1 MTHKDRLGASVR
13 VALLEKIALLIG
25 VAQARQDFDLIL
37 IHGAGAAGHQLA
49 KQYQLSSGTLGDEQ
63 KFTGALL
70 TCAANQRLNN
80 TLFEIFA
87 SRGVR
92 IFPVHTASTI
102 IQKNKAIAYC
112 DMHLIRAALQRN
124 CWPMLYGEM
133 VFDEELEMSICS
145 GDAISAF
152 LARELGAQKIF
163 FASDID
169 GIFNKDPH
177 LHKDAKLIKKTSLSE
192 LLNSAD
198 IKMTGS
204 HNVDVTGGL
213 CGKIK
218 SFNLGKE
225 NSLQAVEI
233 FNGLQEENYEN
244 IFLGKEFSHTI
255 IEIKK

>member
-1 MTHKDRLGASVR
+1 MTHKDRAGASVR
-13 VALLEKIALLIG
+13 VALLEKIAHCISE
-25 VAQARQDFDLIL
+25 AQIRNDFDLIL

-49 KQYQLSSGTLGDEQ
+49 KQYQLSSGTLGDVQ
-63 KFTGALL
+63 RFQGALL

-102 IQKNKAIAYC
+102 IQKNKAIEYC
-112 DMHLIRAALQRN
+112 DTNIIKESLRRN
-124 CWPMLYGEM
+124 CWPILYGEM
-133 VFDEELEMSICS
+133 VFDRELEMSICS
-145 GDAISAF
+145 GDAIAAF
-152 LARELGAQKIF
+152 LVGEMGAQKIF

-177 LHKDAKLIKKTSLSE
+177 LHKDAKLIEKISLSE

-213 CGKIK
+213 WGKIK
-218 SFNLGKE
+218 SFNLEKE
-225 NSLQAVEI
+225 SSLQTVEI

-244 IFLGKEFSHTI
+244 IFLGKEFAHTS